1 MANSFSPAA
10 KKALVRLGDIY
21 LPGDQDMP
29 AFSAA
34 GGIKHVDKYI
44 ANAPA
49 DDIASLNIVLVILSI
64 MPGFVL
70 RWLVKKLS
78 TAAANN
84 GPLGTILRQ
93 LNIGIRGLLFSCYF
107 NDDVGVPGKR
117 PIDIIGFNVNR
128 VYN

>member
-1 MANSFSPAA
+1 MANSFSPSA
-10 KKALVRLGDIY
+10 KKALVRFGDIY

-29 AFSAA
+29 SFSAA
-34 GGIKHVDKYI
+34 GGIQHVDKYI

-49 DDIASLNIVLVILSI
+49 DDIASLNLELIILSV
-64 MPGFVL
+64 MPDFVL
-70 RWLVKKLS
+70 RWLVSKLS
-78 TAAANN
+78 TAATNN
-84 GPLGTILRQ
+84 GPLGTIFRQ

-107 NDDVGVPGKR
+107 NDDVGEPGKR